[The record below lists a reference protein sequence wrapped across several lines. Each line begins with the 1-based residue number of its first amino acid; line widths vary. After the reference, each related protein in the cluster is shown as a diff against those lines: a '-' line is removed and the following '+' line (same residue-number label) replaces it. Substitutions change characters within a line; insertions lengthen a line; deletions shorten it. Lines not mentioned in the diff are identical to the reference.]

1 MSIRGVKTL
10 EDRSAEKDKKMFQ
23 DDIQYF
29 LSKETFTIFDFHERT
44 LHGLAQKSS
53 FRMMLVGNDTEFK
66 ALEN

>member
-1 MSIRGVKTL
+1 MRGIKSL

-29 LSKETFTIFDFHERT
+29 LAKDSFTLFDFHERV
-44 LHGLAQKSS
+44 LHGLSQKSS
-53 FRMMLVGNDTEFK
+53 FKMMVWGDDSEFK